1 MTRGKQEAIKRLKKK
16 IAERRKAWREE
27 EKKWKD
33 FRPLRYDDVFFEGLE
48 WLYEIMGGDP

>member
-1 MTRGKQEAIKRLKKK
+1 MTREKQEAIKRLKKK

-33 FRPLRYDDVFFEGLE
+33 FRPPRYDNVYFEGLE
-48 WLYEIMGGDP
+48 WLYEIMGGDS